1 MQVVIYEVFIG
12 RYWCPLIVVNIHLL
26 AGAVVNTAKNVDVII
41 EIASAMKEA
50 SEGHRRQLNELKSL
64 HV

>member
-1 MQVVIYEVFIG
+1 
-12 RYWCPLIVVNIHLL
+12 L